1 MEQMNNQN
9 PVTSQDAVVTPPEFN
24 EDEEARPR
32 LGFNEAV
39 KICWNKS
46 ANFKGRARRSEFWW
60 FCLFIFLF
68 MLLPLIG
75 FISGVVIGPSGGENM
90 FCTMILSGVFL
101 LGFALVFLVPL
112 LAATTRRLHDT
123 GRSGWWIVVII
134 TVSLFALIL
143 QGFAID
149 EIVSVDGILPAI
161 YKGSIIVWGVNLIIL
176 GLLITILV
184 FTLLDSHKGENKYG
198 PSLKYQ

>member
-1 MEQMNNQN
+1 MEQMNDQN
-9 PVTSQDAVVTPPEFN
+9 PVTSQDAVVTPSEFN

-39 KICWNKS
+39 KICLNKS

-90 FCTMILSGVFL
+90 FCTMILSWVFL

-143 QGFAID
+143 QDFAID

-161 YKGSIIVWGVNLIIL
+161 YKGNIIVWGVNLIIL